1 MNYIDCPIYVINLKE
16 NEKGLLRTL
25 RELRKLDI
33 FNNIQIME
41 AVNRKNAKL
50 NAYKYITHEAYQ
62 NIEVKLKSTDI
73 LPTWGAVGCAI
84 SHKNCWE
91 DMINKNFRI
100 AIICEDDI
108 KISNIEKFKY
118 AYYNCLYKTLDYKTS
133 IFTTFNSKSNNTYF
147 DRITGCFT
155 GASFYM
161 INQTCARNLLKIFPI
176 KQQFDIELSS
186 RRYEIGIDIF
196 NISSYVSA
204 ITNYEHQS
212 SVQYYFIELHLLL
225 KCLKNKLPTEI
236 IERIYFFSL
245 KKEDIKLTRMY
256 SFYY

>member
-1 MNYIDCPIYVINLKE
+1 MNNIDCPIYLINLKE

-25 RELRKLDI
+25 KELRKLNI

-41 AVNRKNAKL
+41 AVNRVNAKC
-50 NAYKYITHEAYQ
+50 NAYKYITHQAYE
-62 NIEVKLKSTDI
+62 NIEVNLKSTNI

-118 AYYNCLYKTLDYKTS
+118 AYYDCLYKTIGYTSS
-133 IFTTFNSKSNNTYF
+133 IFTTFNSKSNSTDF
-147 DRITGCFT
+147 GRINGCFT
-155 GASFYM
+155 GTSFYM
-161 INQTCARNLLKIFPI
+161 INLNCAINLLKMFPI
-176 KQQFDIELSS
+176 EQQFDIEIGKKK
-186 RRYEIGIDIF
+186 YDIGINIY
-196 NISSYVSA
+196 NISNKVTS

-212 SVQYYFIELHLLL
+212 SVQYYFIELDLLL
-225 KCLKNKLPTEI
+225 KCLKNNFPVEI
-236 IERIYFFSL
+236 IEKIYYFTL
-245 KKEDIKLTRMY
+245 KKKT
-256 SFYY
+256 